1 MELIEEMIKA
11 AYNVHRCTGNKI
23 IKRREALLMILI
35 NKKISNL
42 CGIIYIGTG
51 LSKLAG
57 WKLLTMILLL
67 FVIIIISVSMFLR
80 YKNPEKYAKK
90 GETAP
95 LLLCC

>member
-1 MELIEEMIKA
+1 
-11 AYNVHRCTGNKI
+11 
-23 IKRREALLMILI
+23 MILI

-80 YKNPEKYAKK
+80 YKSPEKYAKK
-90 GETAP
+90 GETALSAP
-95 LLLCC
+95 MLLTIGMLAFVVCWFISDLNII